1 VPVARLSVDGVCAR
15 PGGRLRRAPTDY
27 RLSISSPKF
36 RGACVDESGILL
48 LTLTMSS
55 SRVLGSGAQRPRGGG
70 NQPPATRRRRRR
82 VVGTA
87 RGNPPSQAR
96 HAPCLHRGRPSPKGC
111 RSGSSSGDPRNR
123 ALVRKIG
130 HAQTFEM
137 YPNPQKLDP
146 ARRLVCYVKGR
157 IRTIPFAQLPPYK
170 QAEVARCRT
179 PQGPY
184 LRPGPYR
191 LRCVVRI
198 SCEFR
203 R

>member
-1 VPVARLSVDGVCAR
+1 MSGKAVNAPVVCHEMDWTRLTDWNKGCDKNGIVRALCDQWGAECVPVARLSVDGVCAR

-87 RGNPPSQAR
+87 RGNPPTQAR
-96 HAPCLHRGRPSPKGC
+96 HALCLHRGRPSPKGC
-111 RSGSSSGDPRNR
+111 RSGSSSGDP
-123 ALVRKIG
+123 
-130 HAQTFEM
+130 
-137 YPNPQKLDP
+137 PQ
-146 ARRLVCYVKGR
+146 
-157 IRTIPFAQLPPYK
+157 
-170 QAEVARCRT
+170 
-179 PQGPY
+179 
-184 LRPGPYR
+184 
-191 LRCVVRI
+191 
-198 SCEFR
+198 
-203 R
+203 